1 MPVDNQVVFGQIM
14 GRFIQRGESKDI
26 TLYLEGK
33 EKLIDDDLNF
43 GCEECDM
50 RINLESN

>member
-1 MPVDNQVVFGQIM
+1 MVPFCLISRKMIYTV
-14 GRFIQRGESKDI
+14 
-26 TLYLEGK
+26 
-33 EKLIDDDLNF
+33 KLIDEDLNF